1 MLSLFCRTFASGT
14 RQQDNQQNFIRLC
27 GFKVIRLCGIYRN
40 LRKSEATVQPYN
52 PKTEEVEARET
63 SVRQQDN
70 KTAMNRIMKWMA
82 GIFLA
87 PVILVLLL
95 AVALYLPPVQN
106 WVADKAAEYASEA
119 TGMEITVERVCL
131 VFPLDLGVDGVRIL
145 RQDKRIPQRKDTIA
159 DMRRAVVDVRLIPLF
174 SQKIEIDRLDI
185 YDLKLNTSDMIEA
198 ARVKGSLALLSV
210 ESHGIDLG
218 GETVRLDKAVIDGA
232 HIDVAMAD
240 SVPEDTTESENRW
253 KISLDVLNV
262 TNSDVTVHTPNDTL
276 QIYALLKDVKAR
288 QGQFDL
294 LKGYYDV
301 AAIEWSGG
309 ALKYDNNYEPCRE
322 GLDFNHVALENVNI
336 ALDSLRF
343 HSPDLRVTVRKC
355 DMKEKSGLT
364 LASLTGGL
372 EMDSTQLRLDALRL
386 ATPTSELKGDV
397 CLDLNVMDERN
408 PGKLETALE
417 ASLSKDDLL
426 LAMGNLPKAFC
437 DQWPDRPLAVKAKVV
452 GNMRRVDVRKAC
464 ISLPQALDIRAE
476 GGADYP
482 SDMKKIRAD
491 IRLDARTE
499 NLSFL
504 KTLLS
509 RDLQQIIHIPPTHAV
524 AELRMRGKAVSATF
538 DVREGRGKIEG
549 KASYDMTAEAYS
561 ASVSARA
568 FQIQHYV
575 RGVGLGDFSGKAEM
589 KGRGLDF
596 FSPRSTMSAS
606 ARVEDFRYGKW
617 NLDNVSLTASLAN
630 GRAKMDVSSE
640 NNLIDAT
647 IALDAL
653 MSMNPIQATLSTD
666 IRHADLHA
674 MKIAEAPLAV
684 SGCAHIDIAT
694 DMGEYYMVQ
703 GTVGDI
709 SIISKERTY
718 HPDDMIIDLLT
729 RRDTTHAVA
738 DCGDFH
744 LKADIDGGYRHV
756 LGMSDKIMKEVGRQ
770 WAARDIDG
778 QALRQTLP
786 IASVY
791 LSMGKE
797 NPVARALERYGLTL
811 AGAYADI
818 KTSPE
823 TGINGEIILDT
834 LKAKGVQID
843 NIKAALESDDK
854 DIRYRLDVKN
864 GKDNPQYAFTAVVD
878 GMIMPDGVSADMT
891 MEDRRG
897 RKIIDLSTM
906 AGVEKEG
913 IRIAFADRKQTIGY
927 KDFAVN
933 SDNYIFLAKDMRVS
947 ADVKLRADGGRG
959 MQIYTYDDNLEALQ
973 DITFS
978 LSRLDLAEVL
988 SVIPYMP
995 KVSGVMDGDFH
1006 VIQTPADLSVS
1017 SSVAFENLIY
1027 EGCHIGNISSEFV
1040 YIPMEDGTHHIDGI
1054 LMKDDVEIGSV
1065 IGGYNPENGGTIDL
1079 AVNMQKMPLGII
1091 NGFIPD
1097 QIIGLEGTGEGVL
1110 TVKGST
1116 ARPVVDGELFLQDAA
1131 LISVPYGIRMR
1142 FDDDPVRVIGSK
1154 LLLEN
1159 FQMYAG
1165 NNQPLVLMGYLDFAN
1180 LDNITADLR
1189 MMGQNLLIIDV
1200 KETSRS
1206 EAYGKAYVNFYGK
1219 VSGALQQLDVRGK
1232 LEVLPT
1238 TNIYY
1243 ILRDSPIT
1251 TDNRLKELVT
1261 FTNLDAEEHIPMS
1274 RPAVNGLYMDLSVD
1288 VRQGAHVTCWL
1299 NTNHTNYLDILGEG
1313 ELRMRY
1319 VSDEMQLT
1327 GRYTIASGE
1336 MKYSLPVIPLK
1347 TFVISEGSFLE
1358 FTGDMMNPKLHI
1370 TAMEE
1375 NRASV
1380 DINGVNQIV
1389 LFKCGVA
1396 ISKTL
1401 QDMGLE
1407 FLIEAPENQT
1417 ISDELQAKSIEER
1430 GKLAV
1435 TMLTTGMYLAEN
1447 NTSSFTMNSALSAFL
1462 QSEINNIAGSALR
1475 TLDLSVGLENS
1486 TDETGHIR
1494 TDYAFKFAKRFWNNR
1509 LSITVGGKI
1518 STGPD
1523 VSGQNNTFFDNVL
1536 LQYRTSATSNQ
1547 YLQLFYKRAVYDF
1560 LEGYVGEYG
1569 AGYMWKRKLQNFK
1582 EIFQFKET
1590 PFIPAGDSTK
1600 ILPRLSA
1607 PAGTSSPA
1615 NVDSISIRQ

>member
-14 RQQDNQQNFIRLC
+14 IMVVLC
-27 GFKVIRLCGIYRN
+27 GTTHDR
-40 LRKSEATVQPYN
+40 QPD
-52 PKTEEVEARET
+52 KT
-63 SVRQQDN
+63 
-70 KTAMNRIMKWMA
+70 MNMIMKWMA

-95 AVALYLPPVQN
+95 AIAIYLPPVQN
-106 WVADKAAEYASEA
+106 WVADKVAEYASET
-119 TGMEITVERVCL
+119 TGMEISVEKVCL
-131 VFPLDLGVDGVRIL
+131 VFPLDLGVDGVRII
-145 RQDKRIPQRKDTIA
+145 RQDDAIPQRRDTIA
-159 DMRRAVVDVRLIPLF
+159 DMRRAVVDVRLLPLF
-174 SQKIEIDRLDI
+174 SKRVEIDRLDI

-198 ARVKGSLALLSV
+198 ARVKGSLALLSL

-218 GETVRLDKAVIDGA
+218 EETVRLDKAVIDGA
-232 HIDVAMAD
+232 HVDVAMSD

-253 KISLDVLNV
+253 RIGLNVLTV

-276 QIYALLKDVKAR
+276 QIYALLKDVEAR

-294 LKGYYDV
+294 HEGCYAV
-301 AAIEWSGG
+301 AGVEWRNGT
-309 ALKYDNNYEPCRE
+309 LRYDNNCEPRRK
-322 GLDFNHVALENVNI
+322 GLDFNHIALEDVNI
-336 ALDSLRF
+336 ALDSLRL
-343 HSPDLRVTVRKC
+343 HSPDLRVTVREC
-355 DMKEKSGLT
+355 GMREKSGLT
-364 LASLTGGL
+364 LASLTGRV
-372 EMDSTQLRLDALRL
+372 EMDSTQMRLDALRL
-386 ATPTSELKGDV
+386 TTPTSELKGDI
-397 CLDLNVMDERN
+397 CLDLNVMDAKN
-408 PGKLETALE
+408 PGKVETAVE
-417 ASLSKDDLL
+417 ASLSKADLL
-426 LAMGNLPKAFC
+426 LAMGDMPEAFRQ
-437 DQWPDRPLAVKAKVV
+437 QWPARPLAVKAEVR
-452 GNMRRVDVRKAC
+452 GNMRRIDVRNAS
-464 ISLPQALDIRAE
+464 ISLPQAVDIRVE

-482 SDMKKIRAD
+482 TDMERIKAD
-491 IRLDARTE
+491 IHIDAKTKD
-499 NLSFL
+499 LSFV

-509 RDLQQIIHIPPTHAV
+509 RDLQGMVCIPPTHAV
-524 AELRMRGKAVSATF
+524 ADINVRGRTVKAAF
-538 DVREGRGKIEG
+538 DVSEGRGKIEG
-549 KASYDMTAEAYS
+549 KAAYDMTGEAYS

-575 RGVGLGDFSGKAEM
+575 RGLGLGDFSGKAEVR
-589 KGRGLDF
+589 GRGLDF
-596 FSPRSTMSAS
+596 FSPRSTMTAN

-617 NLDNVSLTASLAN
+617 NFDNVSLAASLAD
-630 GRAKMDVSSE
+630 GRAKMDVRSGNS
-640 NNLIDAT
+640 LIDGT

-653 MSMNPIQATLSTD
+653 MSKETIQATLTSE
-666 IRHADLHA
+666 IFNADLYA

-694 DMGEYYMVQ
+694 DMDEYYMLQ
-703 GTVGDI
+703 GTAGDI
-709 SIISKERTY
+709 SIISKEQTY
-718 HPDDMIIDLLT
+718 HPDDMTIDLLT
-729 RRDTTHAVA
+729 HRDTTHAVA

-744 LKADIDGGYRHV
+744 LRADLDGGYKYL
-756 LGMSDKIMKEVGRQ
+756 LGISGKILKEIERQ

-786 IASVY
+786 TASVY

-797 NPVARALERYGLTL
+797 NPAARALERYGMTL
-811 AGAYADI
+811 ADVYADI
-818 KTSPE
+818 RTSPE

-834 LKAKGVQID
+834 LKTNGVQID
-843 NIKAALESDDK
+843 NIRATLESDDK
-854 DIRYRLDVKN
+854 DIRYRLDVHN
-864 GKDNPQYAFTAVVD
+864 DRDNPQYAFTAAVN
-878 GMIMPDGVSADMT
+878 GMIMPNGISVDMT
-891 MEDRRG
+891 MEDIKG
-897 RKIIDLSTM
+897 RKIIGLSTT
-906 AGVEKEG
+906 AGVEQEG
-913 IRIAFADRKQTIGY
+913 IRLAFADRKQTIGY

-933 SDNYIFLAKDMRVS
+933 SDNYIFLSRDMRVS
-947 ADVKLRADGGRG
+947 ADVKLRADDGRG
-959 MQIYTYDDNLEALQ
+959 LQVYTYDDNLEALQ

-978 LSRLDLAEVL
+978 LNRLDLAEIL

-995 KVSGVMDGDFH
+995 KVSGIMDGDFH
-1006 VIQTPADLSVS
+1006 VIQTASDLSVS
-1017 SSVAFENLIY
+1017 SSVAFDNLVY
-1027 EGCHIGNISSEFV
+1027 EGCPIGNISSEFV

-1065 IGGYNPENGGTIDL
+1065 IGGYNPENGGTIDV

-1110 TVKGST
+1110 TVKGSVSK
-1116 ARPVVDGELFLQDAA
+1116 PDVNGEVFLQDAA

-1142 FDDDPVRVIGSK
+1142 FDDDPVRIIGSK

-1165 NNQPLVLMGYLDFAN
+1165 NGQPLVMMGHLDFGN

-1200 KETSRS
+1200 KETRRS

-1219 VSGALQQLDVRGK
+1219 VSGALDQLDMRGN

-1238 TNIYY
+1238 TNLYY

-1261 FTNLDAEEHIPMS
+1261 FTNLDAEEQLSLS
-1274 RPAVNGLYMDLSVD
+1274 RPSVNGLYMDLTVD

-1299 NTNHTNYLDILGEG
+1299 NSNHTNYLDILGEG
-1313 ELRMRY
+1313 SLRMRY
-1319 VSDEMQLT
+1319 VQDEVLLT
-1327 GRYTIASGE
+1327 GKYTIASGE

-1347 TFVISEGSFLE
+1347 TFVISEGSYME
-1358 FTGDMMNPKLHI
+1358 FTGDIMNPKLHI

-1380 DINGVNQIV
+1380 DINGINQIV

-1417 ISDELQAKSIEER
+1417 ISDELQAKSMEER

-1509 LSITVGGKI
+1509 LSISVGGKI
-1518 STGPD
+1518 STGSD
-1523 VSGQNNTFFDNVL
+1523 VSGQNNTFFDNVE
-1536 LQYRTSATSNQ
+1536 LQYRTSDTSNQ

-1569 AGYMWKRKLQNFK
+1569 AGYLWKRKLQNFK
-1582 EIFQFKET
+1582 DIFKSKEPTYLILKDTADVPPPLT
-1590 PFIPAGDSTK
+1590 PHI
-1600 ILPRLSA
+1600 
-1607 PAGTSSPA
+1607 TSSTP
-1615 NVDSISIRQ
+1615 VIIDTISIRQ